1 MYRMYDMIM
10 KKRSGAEHTADEIR
24 FIVEGFTKGEIP
36 DYQMSAWLM
45 CVYYKGMTHN
55 ETCALTHAM
64 AQSGDQ
70 LSLAAIHGVKVDKHS
85 TGGVG
90 DKTTFIVAPIL
101 ASLGVPVA
109 KMSGRG
115 LGHTGGTI
123 DKLESIPG
131 FCVSI
136 PEAEFIEHVNSM
148 KLALV
153 GQTGDLAPADKKIYA
168 LRDVTA
174 TVDSLP
180 LIASSIMSKKLAAG
194 ADAIVLDVK
203 CGSGAFMKNEADA
216 NALAQIMV
224 DIGKTAGR
232 TCYGVITD
240 MNEPLGCKVGN
251 ALEVIEAVQV
261 LSMKNVKPYLTYD
274 THGTSGDTDVQSWCD
289 TYSTSENIAQQGCGA
304 DRTDMADCACMENRA
319 GYDMHGIHRL
329 LTVSL
334 TLAAYMYMAAG
345 KSDDFEDAKTQC
357 EKAIES
363 GAALA
368 KFKEFVEAQGGD
380 GTYIDDVNK
389 FRLAAN
395 CVPIICEE
403 DGYLAACNTS
413 EVGMVNL
420 ILGGGRATKDSTI
433 NLGVGLDIRKHL
445 GDVVRKGDVLAYMY
459 LNDMGAFEEAK
470 KRLLGAYTILDENVQ
485 TEAIVKKIVM

>member
-45 CVYYKGMTHN
+45 CVYYKGMTHD

-123 DKLESIPG
+123 DKLEAIPG

-136 PEAEFIEHVNSM
+136 PEEEFIEHVNSM

-216 NALAQIMV
+216 KALAQIMV
-224 DIGKTAGR
+224 DIGKSAGR

-261 LSMKNVKPYLTYD
+261 LAMKDVKAYLEPAACEELIL
-274 THGTSGDTDVQSWCD
+274 SNTDVAIVGDDS
-289 TYSTSENIAQQGCGA
+289 SSILEN
-304 DRTDMADCACMENRA
+304 
-319 GYDMHGIHRL
+319 YDGHGISRL

-345 KSDDFEDAKTQC
+345 KSDDFEAAKAQC

-395 CVPIICEE
+395 CVPIVCEE

-445 GDVVRKGDVLAYMY
+445 GDAVRKGDVLAYMY
-459 LNDMGAFEEAK
+459 IDDMGVFEEAK
-470 KRLLGAYTILDENVQ
+470 KRLLGAYTVEQRQIKPEKLVKD
-485 TEAIVKKIVM
+485 IVV

>member
-10 KKRSGAEHTADEIR
+10 KKRSGAQHTADEIR

-45 CVYYKGMTHN
+45 CVYYKGMTHD

-64 AQSGDQ
+64 AESGDK

-123 DKLESIPG
+123 DKLEAIPG

-216 NALAQIMV
+216 KALAQIMV
-224 DIGKTAGR
+224 DIGKSAGR

-261 LSMKNVKPYLTYD
+261 LSMK
-274 THGTSGDTDVQSWCD
+274 DVQMYLEPDACED
-289 TYSTSENIAQQGCGA
+289 EKKDLPLDKEN
-304 DRTDMADCACMENRA
+304 DSFTRE
-319 GYDMHGIHRL
+319 GYDRHGIHRL

-334 TLAAYMYMAAG
+334 TLAAYMYMATG
-345 KSDDFEDAKTQC
+345 KSDDFEDAKAQC
-357 EKAIES
+357 QKAIES

-368 KFKEFVEAQGGD
+368 KFREFVEAQGGD
-380 GTYIDDVNK
+380 GSCIDDVNK
-389 FRLAAN
+389 FQLAAN
-395 CVPIICEE
+395 CVPIVCEE

-420 ILGGGRATKDSTI
+420 ILGGGRATKESTI

-445 GDVVRKGDVLAYMY
+445 GDAVRKGNVLAYMY
-459 LNDMGAFEEAK
+459 IDDMGVFEEAK
-470 KRLLGAYTILDENVQ
+470 KRLLGAYTISKENVQ
-485 TEAIVKKIVM
+485 PEAIVKNIVQ

>member
-1 MYRMYDMIM
+1 MYDMIM

-45 CVYYKGMTHN
+45 CVYYKGMTHD

-70 LSLAAIHGVKVDKHS
+70 LSLVAIHGVKVDKHS

-123 DKLESIPG
+123 DKLEAIPG

-136 PEAEFIEHVNSM
+136 PETEFIEHVNSM

-216 NALAQIMV
+216 KALAQIMV
-224 DIGKTAGR
+224 DIGKSAGR

-261 LSMKNVKPYLTYD
+261 LAMKDVKAYLTYD
-274 THGTSGDTDVQSWCD
+274 TSGDTDVQSRCD
-289 TYSTSENIAQQGCGA
+289 AYSASGNIAEHGCGVNCA
-304 DRTDMADCACMENRA
+304 GMTDRA
-319 GYDMHGIHRL
+319 GYDRHGIHRL

-345 KSDDFEDAKTQC
+345 KSDDFEAAKAQC

-380 GTYIDDVNK
+380 GSYIDDVNK

-395 CVPIICEE
+395 CVPIVCEE

-445 GDVVRKGDVLAYMY
+445 GDAVRKGDVLAYMY
-459 LNDMGAFEEAK
+459 VDDMGVLEEAK
-470 KRLLGAYTILDENVQ
+470 KRLLGAYTILGENVQ
-485 TEAIVKKIVM
+485 PEAIVKKIVM

>member
-10 KKRSGAEHTADEIR
+10 KKRNGAEHTADEIR

-45 CVYYKGMTHN
+45 CVYYKGMTHD

-64 AQSGDQ
+64 AESGDQ

-123 DKLESIPG
+123 DKLEAIPG

-136 PEAEFIEHVNSM
+136 PETEFIEHVNSM

-203 CGSGAFMKNEADA
+203 CGSGAFMKNETDA
-216 NALAQIMV
+216 KALAQIMV
-224 DIGKTAGR
+224 DIGKSAGR

-261 LSMKNVKPYLTYD
+261 LSMKDVKPYLTYD
-274 THGTSGDTDVQSWCD
+274 TSGDTDVQSRCD
-289 TYSTSENIAQQGCGA
+289 AYS
-304 DRTDMADCACMENRA
+304 
-319 GYDMHGIHRL
+319 
-329 LTVSL
+329 
-334 TLAAYMYMAAG
+334 
-345 KSDDFEDAKTQC
+345 
-357 EKAIES
+357 AIE
-363 GAALA
+363 
-368 KFKEFVEAQGGD
+368 
-380 GTYIDDVNK
+380 I
-389 FRLAAN
+389 
-395 CVPIICEE
+395 
-403 DGYLAACNTS
+403 
-413 EVGMVNL
+413 
-420 ILGGGRATKDSTI
+420 
-433 NLGVGLDIRKHL
+433 
-445 GDVVRKGDVLAYMY
+445 
-459 LNDMGAFEEAK
+459 
-470 KRLLGAYTILDENVQ
+470 
-485 TEAIVKKIVM
+485 

>member
-45 CVYYKGMTHN
+45 CVYYKGMTHD

-123 DKLESIPG
+123 DKLEAIPG

-136 PEAEFIEHVNSM
+136 PEIEFIEHVNSM

-216 NALAQIMV
+216 KALAQIMV
-224 DIGKTAGR
+224 DIGKSAGR

-261 LSMKNVKPYLTYD
+261 LSMK
-274 THGTSGDTDVQSWCD
+274 DVTESD
-289 TYSTSENIAQQGCGA
+289 S
-304 DRTDMADCACMENRA
+304 
-319 GYDMHGIHRL
+319 HGIHRL

-345 KSDDFEDAKTQC
+345 KTSDFEEAKETC
-357 EKAIES
+357 LTAIES

-368 KFKEFVEAQGGD
+368 KFREFVEAQGGD

-389 FRLAAN
+389 FRLASN
-395 CVPIICEE
+395 CVPVVCEE

-420 ILGGGRATKDSTI
+420 ILGGGRATKDSPI

-445 GDVVRKGDVLAYMY
+445 GDAVRKGDVLAYMY
-459 LNDMGAFEEAK
+459 IDDMGVLEEAK
-470 KRLLGAYTILDENVQ
+470 KRLLGAYTISKEIVRP
-485 TEAIVKKIVM
+485 EAIVKNIVQ